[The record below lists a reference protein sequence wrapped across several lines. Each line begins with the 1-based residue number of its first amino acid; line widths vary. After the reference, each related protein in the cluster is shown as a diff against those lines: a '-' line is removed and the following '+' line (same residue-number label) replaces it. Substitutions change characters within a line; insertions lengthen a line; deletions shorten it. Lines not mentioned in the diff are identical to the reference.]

1 MLLWWTIINYGILLV
16 WIFAFML
23 ARDWIYQFHGRFCLS
38 VEQFDFAGMSA
49 YEIGIL
55 LLNSVRLI
63 AF

>member
-1 MLLWWTIINYGILLV
+1 V

>member
-1 MLLWWTIINYGILLV
+1 V

-23 ARDWIYQFHGRFCLS
+23 ERDWIYQFHGRFCLS